1 MLSKAARQLVVVIFM
16 VFVVCG
22 PAMAEDAPELDR
34 LRQEDARE
42 KKIRDLERMLKELAE
57 EVRSLKEEQAAER
70 AAVEEEH
77 ATITELTAKIEEIKD
92 SQFLDPDSWV
102 NKLTIGGYGEL
113 HANFNEASS
122 GDQFDIHRLV
132 LSLGYDFNDWIK
144 FRSETE
150 IEHGIVSDDSDG
162 ELVIEQAYLDF
173 LLADSLN
180 IRAGRILTP
189 LGIINQKH
197 EPPSFYGVE
206 RPSFAKYII
215 PTTWSSDGAGIFGS
229 LTPSLKYEAYV
240 VGGLDGS
247 EFDDLDGIRGGRIK
261 ERPSLNDVAFT
272 GRLDYYPFAQRDVG
286 LDQWLHLGVS
296 TYLGGLD
303 NGNRGKDP
311 DIDGDIK
318 IYSADFEYTVSKFD
332 FRGAIAFEDIDGARE
347 IGNGTASEIFGWYLE
362 GAYRFWPESWKRGK
376 LERSDA
382 AAFVRFDSFDT
393 QYDMPPG
400 VERNPNGDREEWTIG
415 LSFYP
420 IPNLVLKTDYQFRDS
435 AGEDPGDAFNIGLG
449 FQF

>member
-1 MLSKAARQLVVVIFM
+1 MLSKAVRQFIVILLTTI
-16 VFVVCG
+16 VVCG
-22 PAMAEDAPELDR
+22 SAMAENIPEQDR
-34 LRQEDARE
+34 FEQEEARE
-42 KKIRDLERMLKELAE
+42 KRIQELERMLKELAE
-57 EVRSLKEEQAAER
+57 EVRSLKEERAAER
-70 AAVEEEH
+70 VIAEEEH
-77 ATITELTAKIEEIKD
+77 AVIVELSAKIDEIGD

-102 NKLTIGGYGEL
+102 NRFTIGGYGEF
-113 HANFNEASS
+113 HANFSEGSS

-173 LLADSLN
+173 LLSDSLN
-180 IRAGRILTP
+180 IRVGRILTP

-206 RPSFAKYII
+206 RPSFARYVI
-215 PTTWSSDGAGIFGS
+215 PTTWSSDGAGVFGS

-247 EFDDLDGIRGGRIK
+247 EFNDLDGIRGGRIK

-272 GRLDYYPFAQRDVG
+272 GRLDYYPLAQRDAG
-286 LDQWLHLGVS
+286 LGQWLRLGVS

-303 NGNRGKDP
+303 NGNRGRDP
-311 DIDGDIK
+311 DIDGDIH

-332 FRGAIAFEDIDGARE
+332 FRGAIAFEEIDGARE

-376 LERSDA
+376 LKRADA
-382 AAFVRFDSFDT
+382 AAFVRFDAFDT
-393 QYDMPPG
+393 QYDMPSG
-400 VERNPNGDREEWTIG
+400 VARNPDGEREEWTIG

-420 IPNLVLKTDYQFRDS
+420 IPNLVVKTDYQFRDS
-435 AGEDPGDAFNIGLG
+435 AGESPGDTFNLGVG

>member
-1 MLSKAARQLVVVIFM
+1 
-16 VFVVCG
+16 
-22 PAMAEDAPELDR
+22 MAEDVTEPDH
-34 LRQEDARE
+34 LRQDDASE
-42 KKIRDLERMLKELAE
+42 KRIQELERMLKELAE
-57 EVRSLKEEQAAER
+57 EVRSLKEERALEKVIAEEDHAA
-70 AAVEEEH
+70 
-77 ATITELTAKIEEIKD
+77 ITELSAKVDEIGD
-92 SQFLDPDSWV
+92 AQSFDPDSWV

-113 HANFNEASS
+113 HANFNEGSS

-144 FRSETE
+144 FRSEME
-150 IEHGIVSDDSDG
+150 IEHGIVSDGDGG

-173 LLADSLN
+173 LLSDSIN
-180 IRAGRILTP
+180 VHAGRILTP
-189 LGIINQKH
+189 LGIVNQKH

-215 PTTWSSDGAGIFGS
+215 PTTWSSDGVGAFGS
-229 LTPSLKYEAYV
+229 LTPSLKYQAYV

-247 EFDDLDGIRGGRIK
+247 GFEDLDGIRGGRIK

-272 GRLDYYPFAQRDVG
+272 GRFDYYPFAQRDVG
-286 LDQWLHLGVS
+286 LGQWLRLGVS

-303 NGNRGKDP
+303 NGNEGKDSG
-311 DIDGDIK
+311 IDGDIA

-362 GAYRFWPESWKRGK
+362 GAYRFWPESWKKGK

-382 AAFVRFDSFDT
+382 AVFARFDSFDT
-393 QYDMPPG
+393 QYDMPSG

-415 LSFYP
+415 LNFYP

-435 AGEDPGDAFNIGLG
+435 AGEDLGDAFNIGLG